1 MTEISQG
8 GKEEEKISV
17 KSHRQIMSLNQQMAV
32 SDIQIKQNKIA
43 TKMDQ
48 GIEHACIQSKQN

>member
-1 MTEISQG
+1 
-8 GKEEEKISV
+8 
-17 KSHRQIMSLNQQMAV
+17 MSLNKQMAV
-32 SDIQIKQNKIA
+32 SDIQIKSNKIA